1 MLWRKSSAMG
11 GFLKQLAGV
20 FRELPKG
27 LLDPHDAVTPGK
39 RAASA

>member
-1 MLWRKSSAMG
+1 MG

-27 LLDPHDAVTPGK
+27 LLDPHDVVSSAK
-39 RAASA
+39 RPASV